1 MSMVSR
7 SYHLDVTQELGKQI
21 RALEKRVT
29 ETKVIE
35 FAKRKNF
42 QMVID
47 NQSKQIGELNSV
59 IAELKGKLWT
69 PFTQVISADRQ
80 GNPKSF
86 LVGKI

>member
-7 SYHLDVTQELGKQI
+7 SFHIHMTEQYSKRIKQ
-21 RALEKRVT
+21 LEK
-29 ETKVIE
+29 EIILIKAHE
-35 FAKRKNF
+35 HGKRKNF
-42 QMVID
+42 QVVID
-47 NQSKQIGELNSV
+47 NQSLQIRELNSA

-86 LVGKI
+86 LVEKI